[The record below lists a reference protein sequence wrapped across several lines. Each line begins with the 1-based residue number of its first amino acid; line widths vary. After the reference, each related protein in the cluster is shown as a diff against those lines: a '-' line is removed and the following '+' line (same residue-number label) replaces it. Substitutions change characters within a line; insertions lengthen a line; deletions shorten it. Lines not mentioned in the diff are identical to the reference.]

1 MQRVITGVLGV
12 LSTRRARVKD
22 CPVNS
27 PRMANLAKLSMD
39 AHLSDLAC
47 AAGGQSVD
55 LGLATSASAYLAQNI
70 GDTRA

>member
-1 MQRVITGVLGV
+1 MQRVVSDGLGV